1 MAAISSLQI
10 SFIAILL
17 AFLITLFIFLQTFSV
32 FFDNII
38 SLCIAVR
45 EKVESI

>member
-10 SFIAILL
+10 SFIIL
-17 AFLITLFIFLQTFSV
+17 FYPNVFCLF